1 DNDVQLQNKNMTNSL
16 ERASNLWYNDNR
28 FKVLEGEHSTA
39 GNVKF
44 QYAAASRFCPNT
56 VRKAT

>member
-1 DNDVQLQNKNMTNSL
+1 MTNFL
-16 ERASNLWYNDNR
+16 ERAGDLWYNDNR
-28 FKVLEGEHSTA
+28 FKVLEGEHSAA

-56 VRKAT
+56 VRKAA